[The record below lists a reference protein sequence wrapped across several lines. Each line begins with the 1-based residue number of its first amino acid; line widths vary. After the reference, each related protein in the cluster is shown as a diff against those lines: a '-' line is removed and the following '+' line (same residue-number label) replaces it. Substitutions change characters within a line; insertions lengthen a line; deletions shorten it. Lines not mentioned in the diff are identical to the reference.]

1 MLCQGLL
8 HKEHRIRVAGLEATL
23 KVITFQHHAMD
34 RALRA
39 VGIVPQ
45 ALLTLC
51 CSSCSP
57 QPQKQTL

>member
-8 HKEHRIRVAGLEATL
+8 HKEHRMRVAGLEGTL
-23 KVITFQHHAMD
+23 KVISFQCHAVD

-39 VGIVPQ
+39 VGMVPQ

-57 QPQKQTL
+57 QPQRQTL

>member
-23 KVITFQHHAMD
+23 KVIAVQHHASD